1 MWGNQPSNFH
11 ILAPKRKC
19 CVSFTIPLANK
30 VTLHF
35 VADFFLL
42 TGQLIKA
49 ELAEINYH
57 RLVQVHRNCSINCFL
72 CVFKS
77 KLAHLC
83 EHLRHYVGSSGVW
96 LSCKWSNAGVDR
108 NGRRKEEQTINGAV
122 IFCSL
127 AEVLHSPCH
136 LTLMRHVS
144 SAVAKMVCEVFA
156 CYCVCNGEAMLR

>member
-1 MWGNQPSNFH
+1 MPLHFSWPQYLGQPTKQPSHFGS
-11 ILAPKRKC
+11 KRKC
-19 CVSFTIPLANK
+19 CVQVTFTIPLANK
-30 VTLHF
+30 VT
-35 VADFFLL
+35 
-42 TGQLIKA
+42 LIKA

-57 RLVQVHRNCSINCFL
+57 RLVQVHRNCSINCFP

-83 EHLRHYVGSSGVW
+83 ERLCRYVGSSGVW

-108 NGRRKEEQTINGAV
+108 NGRRKEEQTIKGPV

-144 SAVAKMVCEVFA
+144 SAVAKMVYEVFV
-156 CYCVCNGEAMLR
+156 CCLCNGEAMLR